1 MVQGVRTIIVIA
13 VTLVL
18 ISFFV
23 GVVVT
28 WLSNRHVVKPLSQL
42 SEEVARIGREGDW
55 KARLPSS
62 SSRELASLSDNFN
75 QMLTQLVLAHRQ
87 EQEMAAQEKKARER
101 AESEIRKR
109 ADYTRALVHELKTPL
124 TAISASIQL
133 LNEEVTGTAS
143 TRLVS
148 NIARGTAN
156 LTKRIDELLDLAKGE
171 VGILGVN
178 PAPMDARQLVYDL
191 VGELKSIAIEKKLA
205 LDLVI
210 PEGSIPAVL
219 DGVRLR
225 QILTNLIG
233 NALKFTPEGGVIKVK
248 VDKVDGDLII
258 AVTDNGPGIP
268 PEEIPKI
275 FEPYHRLSNIHGR
288 LSGLGVG
295 LAISRMLTELH
306 GGSLTVDSLPGRG
319 STFRV
324 SLPIAGTKADEQP
337 D

>member
-1 MVQGVRTIIVIA
+1 
-13 VTLVL
+13 
-18 ISFFV
+18 
-23 GVVVT
+23 
-28 WLSNRHVVKPLSQL
+28 
-42 SEEVARIGREGDW
+42 
-55 KARLPSS
+55 
-62 SSRELASLSDNFN
+62 
-75 QMLTQLVLAHRQ
+75 
-87 EQEMAAQEKKARER
+87 
-101 AESEIRKR
+101 
-109 ADYTRALVHELKTPL
+109 
-124 TAISASIQL
+124 
-133 LNEEVTGTAS
+133 
-143 TRLVS
+143 
-148 NIARGTAN
+148 
-156 LTKRIDELLDLAKGE
+156 
-171 VGILGVN
+171 
-178 PAPMDARQLVYDL
+178 MDARQLVYDL

-306 GGSLTVDSLPGRG
+306 GGSLMVDSLLGRG

-324 SLPIAGTKADEQP
+324 SLPMAGTKVG
-337 D
+337 